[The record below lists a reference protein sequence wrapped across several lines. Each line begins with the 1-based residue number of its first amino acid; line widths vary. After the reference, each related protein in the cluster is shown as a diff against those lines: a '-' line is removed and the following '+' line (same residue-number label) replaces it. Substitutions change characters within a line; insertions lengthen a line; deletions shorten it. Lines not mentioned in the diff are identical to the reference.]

1 MNWLFRLLF
10 PNVDT
15 TVRINSRNLP
25 GLKAP
30 TAAPRIA
37 KRTKTD
43 YEQSSNIERLYA
55 RYKASHP
62 NKPKKR
68 NQDERGVGF

>member
-15 TVRINSRNLP
+15 TVRINRGNLP

-37 KRTKTD
+37 HRRKTD
-43 YEQSSNIERLYA
+43 YEQSPNIEHLYA